1 MHVHVRHLVNRL
13 WGAKEIV
20 LRILLTRAGDDGR
33 IYLPSTGAEKKCRHM
48 LREAHLQRT
57 ELPPP
62 KGYWH
67 GPWPDVLDA
76 GYQLRAAGWK
86 IEIHGGPRTVL
97 EAEGRMK
104 EQVARLEERLN
115 GIEIDLWPK
124 QKEGVLWLLE
134 PGNKL
139 LADEC
144 GAGKTIQ
151 AILAAG
157 VLKSGR

>member
-1 MHVHVRHLVNRL
+1 
-13 WGAKEIV
+13 
-20 LRILLTRAGDDGR
+20 
-33 IYLPSTGAEKKCRHM
+33 
-48 LREAHLQRT
+48 
-57 ELPPP
+57 
-62 KGYWH
+62 
-67 GPWPDVLDA
+67 
-76 GYQLRAAGWK
+76 
-86 IEIHGGPRTVL
+86 
-97 EAEGRMK
+97 MK

-157 VLKSGR
+157 VLTRDA